1 MSVAGS
7 ASDASAHDEHEVFV
21 GRRSESER
29 LAACVDKVRGGEA
42 WLAVVEGEAGI
53 GKSALIRRLVSSL
66 EDFTVLW
73 AVGDPSETDLP
84 GGVLS
89 QLLRRVD
96 RGLAARFPLLARPGA
111 AGVSPHALGGE
122 LLLLLGT
129 LQEAGGGVA
138 VVVDDAHWADPL
150 SSQVLGF
157 VVRRLWA
164 DRVLVLMATRTGS
177 EQSAE
182 ALDRLV
188 RSVDRAVRVEVGGL
202 GQDEVDQLARQLLAV
217 RVTPELV
224 TRLHGYTKGHPLYV
238 RTVLAEVPLQVLG
251 DESARRW
258 PVHQS
263 LRAGIGAALGR
274 LPADSVALVEALAVL
289 DGRFPLVGVARVAGV
304 EDAVRA
310 LEPALTAGLVQ
321 WWPADSVGPVALVHG
336 LQRDAVYAGIGPERR
351 RALHTAAA
359 EAVGSGAAWAH
370 RVAAATSDDPV
381 LAAELERSANTEA
394 LAGRNALAATRLLWA
409 SSLSDDRLE
418 RERRLLTACA
428 QWLLTL
434 QPWAAVRLRAQVE
447 ECAEGTLRSCVLG
460 VMDLLEGRLAV
471 AEARLTEAWQE
482 ALADPDAS
490 WVALLAGTFLT
501 VITIRQC
508 RGAQTADIAGKTLA
522 IGDLDAGTSDF
533 IRAILATG
541 RMWDQGPG
549 AALLDVAHLPVGAA
563 EASNDQLATLATRGV
578 MHLFLGRLAAA
589 RADLLTVAHR
599 DRLGAGSKL
608 SHLSSSLLAVV
619 EYLAGDWSASESAA
633 DRALAIAAAHDHV
646 LGDAATWF
654 AAVCV
659 QAGHGRW
666 EAAQE
671 SVEALER
678 INRMLGDP
686 PAERVY
692 AGLAG
697 AVLAQARGD
706 HAAMV
711 ESLAPLVEPVTG
723 AEGGAGDDAG
733 DRAGDGAGDEGDRVR
748 LRFKPLWLWQQS
760 LLVEALTGTG
770 RLAAAA
776 WALDDF
782 WRGYDGSGY
791 LRVVGARLS
800 GQLAEAQGRPREA
813 LAIYARALDGTTG
826 GAGGPD
832 AAGSRVGAGGASDA
846 GEDAPLFRAMLEHA
860 YGRLLVATRTGSR
873 REAARWFKSAHDR
886 FDALRAEPFLRRC
899 ETDLAAMGL
908 TAPAHARQHVLA
920 LTERELSVAHLIAGG
935 KTNQEAATELYV
947 TQKTVEYHL
956 SNIYAKLGI
965 TSRRHLAQALRP
977 PRP

>member
-7 ASDASAHDEHEVFV
+7 ASDASTNDEREVFV

-53 GKSALIRRLVSSL
+53 GKSALIRRVVSSL

-89 QLLRRVD
+89 QLVRRVD
-96 RGLAARFPLLARPGA
+96 RDLAARFPLLARPDA
-111 AGVSPHALGGE
+111 AGVSPHALGGQ
-122 LLLLLGT
+122 LLLLLGA
-129 LQEAGGGVA
+129 LQESGGRVA

-164 DRVLVLMATRTGS
+164 DRVLVLMATRTDS
-177 EQSAE
+177 EQSGQ
-182 ALDRLV
+182 ALERLV
-188 RSVDRAVRVEVGGL
+188 RSVDRATRVEVGGL
-202 GQDEVDQLARQLLAV
+202 GQDEVDQLARRLLAV

-289 DGRFPLVGVARVAGV
+289 DGRFPLLGVARVAGV
-304 EDAVRA
+304 DDAVRA
-310 LEPALTAGLVQ
+310 LEPALAAGLVR

-359 EAVGSGAAWAH
+359 EVVGSGAAWAH

-381 LAAELERSANTEA
+381 LAADLERSANAEA

-460 VMDLLEGRLAV
+460 VMDLLEGRLAA

-508 RGAQTADIAGKTLA
+508 RGARTADIAGKTLA

-533 IRAILATG
+533 IRAVLATG

-549 AALLDVAHLPVGAA
+549 AALLDVAHLPVEAA

-589 RADLLTVAHR
+589 RADLVTVAHR

-659 QAGHGRW
+659 QAGRGHW

-671 SVEALER
+671 SVEALEG

-706 HAAMV
+706 HAAMAR
-711 ESLAPLVEPVTG
+711 SLAPLVEPVTG
-723 AEGGAGDDAG
+723 TETEDGGGNGDEAGAEG
-733 DRAGDGAGDEGDRVR
+733 EGDRVR

-813 LAIYARALDGTTG
+813 LAIYAQALGGKTDG
-826 GAGGPD
+826 AEGPD
-832 AAGSRVGAGGASDA
+832 AAGSPVETGGVGDA
-846 GEDAPLFRAMLEHA
+846 GEDAPLFRAMLEHG

-899 ETDLAAMGL
+899 GTDLAAMGL

-947 TQKTVEYHL
+947 THKTVEYHL

-965 TSRRHLAQALRP
+965 TSRRHLAQALRTP
-977 PRP
+977 QP

>member
-7 ASDASAHDEHEVFV
+7 ASEASAHDERDLFV
-21 GRRSESER
+21 GRRTESER

-53 GKSALIRRLVSSL
+53 GKSTLIRRAVSSL

-89 QLLRRVD
+89 QLVRRVD
-96 RGLAARFPLLARPGA
+96 RSLAARFPLLARPDA

-122 LLLLLGT
+122 FLLLLGA
-129 LQEAGGGVA
+129 LQESGGGVA

-164 DRVLVLMATRTGS
+164 DRVLVLMAARTDG

-202 GQDEVDQLARQLLAV
+202 RQDEVDQLARRLLAV

-224 TRLHGYTKGHPLYV
+224 ARLHGYTKGHPLYV

-263 LRAGIGAALGR
+263 LRAGIGAVLGR

-304 EDAVRA
+304 DDAVRA
-310 LEPALTAGLVQ
+310 IEPALAAGLVQ

-336 LQRDAVYAGIGPERR
+336 LQRDAVYAGIGPGRR
-351 RALHTAAA
+351 RALHNAAA
-359 EAVGSGAAWAH
+359 EVVGSGAAWAH
-370 RVAAATSDDPV
+370 RVAAATSDDPS
-381 LAAELERSANTEA
+381 LAADLERSANTEA

-434 QPWAAVRLRAQVE
+434 QPWAAVPLRAQVE

-490 WVALLAGTFLT
+490 WVAILAGTFLT

-508 RGAQTADIAGKTLA
+508 RGARTADIAGKTLA

-533 IRAILATG
+533 IRAVLATG

-549 AALLDVAHLPVGAA
+549 AALLDVAHLPVEAA

-578 MHLFLGRLAAA
+578 MHLFLGRLTAA
-589 RADLLTVAHR
+589 RADLVTVAHR

-619 EYLAGDWSASESAA
+619 EYLAGDWNASESAA

-659 QAGHGRW
+659 QAGRGHW
-666 EAAQE
+666 EAAQQ

-706 HAAMV
+706 HAAMA
-711 ESLAPLVEPVTG
+711 EALAPLVEPVTG
-723 AEGGAGDDAG
+723 AGG
-733 DRAGDGAGDEGDRVR
+733 GAGDEGDRVR

-776 WALDDF
+776 WALEDF
-782 WRGYDGSGY
+782 WRGYDGRGY

-800 GQLAEAQGRPREA
+800 GQLAEAQGRPRAA
-813 LAIYARALDGTTG
+813 LAIYAQALG
-826 GAGGPD
+826 GAPGGTEGPD
-832 AAGSRVGAGGASDA
+832 AAGSPVGAGDA
-846 GEDAPLFRAMLEHA
+846 REDAPLFRAVLEHG

-908 TAPAHARQHVLA
+908 AAPAHARQHVLA

-935 KTNQEAATELYV
+935 MTNQEAASELYV

-977 PRP
+977 PQP

>member
-7 ASDASAHDEHEVFV
+7 ASDPGANGEHEVFV

-29 LAACVDKVRGGEA
+29 LATYVDKVRGGEA

-53 GKSALIRRLVSSL
+53 GKSALIRRVVSSL

-89 QLLRRVD
+89 QLVRRVD
-96 RGLAARFPLLARPGA
+96 RDLAARFPLLARPDA
-111 AGVSPHALGGE
+111 AGVSPHALGGQ
-122 LLLLLGT
+122 LLLLLGA
-129 LQEAGGGVA
+129 LQESGGGVA

-164 DRVLVLMATRTGS
+164 DRVLVLMATRTDGG
-177 EQSAE
+177 QGVE
-182 ALDRLV
+182 ALERLV
-188 RSVDRAVRVEVGGL
+188 RSVDRAARVEIGGL
-202 GQDEVDQLARQLLAV
+202 GQDEVDQLARRLLAV

-263 LRAGIGAALGR
+263 LRAGIGAVLGR

-304 EDAVRA
+304 DDAVRA
-310 LEPALTAGLVQ
+310 LEPALAAGLVR
-321 WWPADSVGPVALVHG
+321 WWPEDSVGPVALVHG
-336 LQRDAVYAGIGPERR
+336 LQRDTVYAGIGPERR
-351 RALHTAAA
+351 RALHTSAA
-359 EAVGSGAAWAH
+359 EVVGSGAAWAH

-381 LAAELERSANTEA
+381 LAADLERSANVEA

-409 SSLSDDRLE
+409 SSLSDDRVE

-508 RGAQTADIAGKTLA
+508 RGARTADIAGKTLA

-533 IRAILATG
+533 IRAVLATG

-549 AALLDVAHLPVGAA
+549 AALLDVAHLPVEADR
-563 EASNDQLATLATRGV
+563 ASNDQLATLATRGV

-659 QAGHGRW
+659 QAGRGHW

-678 INRMLGDP
+678 INRTLGDP

-706 HAAMV
+706 HAAMMR
-711 ESLAPLVEPVTG
+711 SLAPLVEPVTG
-723 AEGGAGDDAG
+723 AEGGGGNGD
-733 DRAGDGAGDEGDRVR
+733 DRVR

-770 RLAAAA
+770 RLVAAA

-791 LRVVGARLS
+791 LRLVGARL
-800 GQLAEAQGRPREA
+800 GGRLAEAQGRPREA
-813 LAIYARALDGTTG
+813 LAIYARALGRKTDGTD
-826 GAGGPD
+826 GPD
-832 AAGSRVGAGGASDA
+832 AAGSPVGTGGLGDA
-846 GEDAPLFRAMLEHA
+846 DEDAPLFRAMLEHG

-899 ETDLAAMGL
+899 GTDLAAMGL
-908 TAPAHARQHVLA
+908 TAPTHARQHVLA

-935 KTNQEAATELYV
+935 MTNQEAATELYV

-956 SNIYAKLGI
+956 SHIYAKLGI
-965 TSRRHLAQALRP
+965 TSRRHLAQALRSP
-977 PRP
+977 QP

>member
-7 ASDASAHDEHEVFV
+7 TSDASANDDREVFV
-21 GRRSESER
+21 GRRPESER

-53 GKSALIRRLVSSL
+53 GKSALIRRVVSSL

-89 QLLRRVD
+89 QLVRRVD
-96 RGLAARFPLLARPGA
+96 RDLAARFPLLARPDA
-111 AGVSPHALGGE
+111 AGVSPHALGGQ
-122 LLLLLGT
+122 LLLLLGA
-129 LQEAGGGVA
+129 LQESGGGVA

-177 EQSAE
+177 EQSVE
-182 ALDRLV
+182 ALERLV
-188 RSVDRAVRVEVGGL
+188 RSVDRAARIEVGGL
-202 GQDEVDQLARQLLAV
+202 GQDEVDQLARRLLAV

-224 TRLHGYTKGHPLYV
+224 KRLHGYTKGHPLYV

-263 LRAGIGAALGR
+263 LRAGIGAVLGR

-304 EDAVRA
+304 DDAVRA
-310 LEPALTAGLVQ
+310 LEPALAAGLLQ
-321 WWPADSVGPVALVHG
+321 WWPADSLGPVALVHG

-359 EAVGSGAAWAH
+359 EVVGSGAGWAH

-381 LAAELERSANTEA
+381 LAADLERSANAEA
-394 LAGRNALAATRLLWA
+394 LAGHNALAATRLLWA
-409 SSLSDDRLE
+409 SSLSDDRLD

-482 ALADPDAS
+482 ALADPEAS

-508 RGAQTADIAGKTLA
+508 RGARTADIAGKTLA
-522 IGDLDAGTSDF
+522 IGDLDAGTSDL
-533 IRAILATG
+533 IRAVLATG
-541 RMWDQGPG
+541 RMWDQGPA
-549 AALLDVAHLPVGAA
+549 AALLDLAHLPAEAA

-589 RADLLTVAHR
+589 RADLVTVAHR
-599 DRLGAGSKL
+599 DRLGAASKL

-633 DRALAIAAAHDHV
+633 DRALAIATAHDHV

-659 QAGHGRW
+659 QAGRGHW

-671 SVEALER
+671 SVEAMER
-678 INRMLGDP
+678 MNRVLGDP

-697 AVLAQARGD
+697 AVVAQARGD
-706 HAAMV
+706 HAAMMA
-711 ESLAPLVEPVTG
+711 SLAPLVEPVP
-723 AEGGAGDDAG
+723 GAGSG
-733 DRAGDGAGDEGDRVR
+733 VRDGAGSEDDRVR

-776 WALDDF
+776 GALDDF
-782 WRGYDGSGY
+782 WHGYDGSGY
-791 LRVVGARLS
+791 LRVVGARIS

-813 LAIYARALDGTTG
+813 LAIYAQALGGTADAAAGPGPVRTG
-826 GAGGPD
+826 GAGD
-832 AAGSRVGAGGASDA
+832 V

-886 FDALRAEPFLRRC
+886 FDALRAEPFLQRC

-908 TAPAHARQHVLA
+908 AAPAHARQHVLA

-977 PRP
+977 PQP